1 MAKEKDPL
9 AIRNENWSYIKVD
22 EYTLALVKE
31 AVTTHKARNLVEAV
45 GCGMCSLLGKEFYT
59 PEERK
64 FMKRMEIQAQLSA
77 DIRQHQDAINKIE
90 G

>member
-1 MAKEKDPL
+1 MAKEKDQL

-22 EYTLALVKE
+22 EYTLALIKE
-31 AVTTHKARNLVEAV
+31 AVTTHKARNPVEAV
-45 GCGMCSLLGKEFYT
+45 GRGMCSLLGKEFYT

-77 DIRQHQDAINKIE
+77 DIRQHQDAINNIK

>member
-22 EYTLALVKE
+22 EYTLALIKE
-31 AVTTHKARNLVEAV
+31 AVTTHKARNPVEAV
-45 GCGMCSLLGKEFYT
+45 GRGMCSLLGKEFYT

-64 FMKRMEIQAQLSA
+64 FMKRMEIQTMLS
-77 DIRQHQDAINKIE
+77 DDVRKHIDAINKIE

>member
-9 AIRNENWSYIKVD
+9 AIRNEDWSYIKVD

-77 DIRQHQDAINKIE
+77 DIRQHQDAINNIK

>member
-9 AIRNENWSYIKVD
+9 AIRNEDWSYIKVD
-22 EYTLALVKE
+22 EYTLALIKE

-77 DIRQHQDAINKIE
+77 DIRQHQDAINNIK